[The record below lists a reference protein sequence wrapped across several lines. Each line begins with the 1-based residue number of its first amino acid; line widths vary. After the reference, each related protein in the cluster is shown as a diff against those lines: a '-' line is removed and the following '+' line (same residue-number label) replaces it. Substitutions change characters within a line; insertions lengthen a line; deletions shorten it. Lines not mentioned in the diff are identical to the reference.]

1 MLLPL
6 LNEGHL
12 VDLFERCQAVAHF
25 GKSGI
30 PQESH
35 PFVAGDAFDFRR
47 RPTADDHLTD
57 VVGQVQQFGD
67 RTAATEARTGAFQ
80 AADSLDKLNLGPEVR
95 IESRGAQHFRRIAY
109 RSLAVH
115 TYDTHQS
122 LRQNTIQG
130 RDEVVRFNSH
140 VNEAADN
147 VGNVVRMHGRKY
159 QVSDQRGLNRYLRC
173 FIVSNFAD
181 HDFVRVVAQ
190 DGTQSASKR
199 QPFFLINGNLRDAA
213 NLIFNGVFDG
223 DDLVFVGFNLVD
235 SGVQS
240 GRFTRAGWARD
251 QHHSV
256 WLADVPAKLPH
267 IVLRKAHHVQTE
279 VGNLFRQGFL
289 VKNAKDRVFPVA
301 GGHDGNAKVHET
313 ALVTNAESPVLRNT
327 PLGDVQFAHH
337 LDAGNDC
344 GEPILG
350 NWRHR
355 MHQDA
360 VNSIF
365 NGHLD
370 VAGFDVNVRC
380 TPLESSKN
388 NGVHQADHRA
398 DCRLSREA
406 IRGKSGVRFF
416 LIFDDRQGKRFGRL
430 IEYALG
436 LFGPLQQVSDLRRV
450 GNFKNQ
456 LLAQQQRKFVA
467 YQYLSVLRDR

>member
-12 VDLFERCQAVAHF
+12 VDLFERCQAVARF

-30 PQESH
+30 RQESH
-35 PFVAGDAFDFRR
+35 AFVADDAFDFRG
-47 RPTADDHLTD
+47 RPAADDHLTD

-80 AADSLDKLNLGPEVR
+80 AADTLDKLNLGPEVR

-109 RSLAVH
+109 RPLAVH
-115 TYDTHQS
+115 AYNTHHP

-130 RDEVVRFNSH
+130 RDEVIRLNSH

-159 QVSDQRGLNRYLRC
+159 QVSGQRGLNRDLRC

-199 QPFFLINGNLRDAA
+199 QPFFLINGSLRDAA

-235 SGVQS
+235 SGVQR

-256 WLADVPAKLPH
+256 WLADIPAKLPH
-267 IVLRKAHHVQTE
+267 ILLRKSHHVHTKAAK
-279 VGNLFRQGFL
+279 LFHYG
-289 VKNAKDRVFPVA
+289 FPV
-301 GGHDGNAKVHET
+301 NK
-313 ALVTNAESPVLRNT
+313 PK
-327 PLGDVQFAHH
+327 
-337 LDAGNDC
+337 
-344 GEPILG
+344 
-350 NWRHR
+350 HR
-355 MHQDA
+355 
-360 VNSIF
+360 
-365 NGHLD
+365 
-370 VAGFDVNVRC
+370 
-380 TPLESSKN
+380 
-388 NGVHQADHRA
+388 
-398 DCRLSREA
+398 
-406 IRGKSGVRFF
+406 
-416 LIFDDRQGKRFGRL
+416 
-430 IEYALG
+430 
-436 LFGPLQQVSDLRRV
+436 
-450 GNFKNQ
+450 
-456 LLAQQQRKFVA
+456 
-467 YQYLSVLRDR
+467 

>member
-25 GKSGI
+25 GKGGI
-30 PQESH
+30 PQKSH
-35 PFVAGDAFDFRR
+35 PFVARDTFDFRR
-47 RPTADDHLTD
+47 RPAADDHLTD

-67 RTAATEARTGAFQ
+67 RTAAAEARAGAFQ
-80 AADSLDKLNLGPEVR
+80 AADSFDKLDLGPQIR

-109 RSLAVH
+109 RPLAVH
-115 TYDTHQS
+115 TYDAHQP

-130 RDEVVRFNSH
+130 RDEIVRFNSH
-140 VNEAADN
+140 VNETADN
-147 VGNVVRMHGRKY
+147 VGNVVRMDSRKY
-159 QVSDQRGLNRYLRC
+159 QVSGQRGLNRDLRR

-190 DGTQSASKR
+190 DGTQSASEC
-199 QPFFLINGNLRDAA
+199 QPFFLIDGNLRDAA
-213 NLIFNGVFDG
+213 NLIFDGVLNG
-223 DDLVFVGFNLVD
+223 DDLVFVGFNLVNC
-235 SGVQS
+235 GVQS
-240 GRFTRAGWARD
+240 GGLTRARRTRH
-251 QHHSV
+251 QHHPV

-267 IVLRKAHHVQTE
+267 IVLRKAHHVETE
-279 VGNLFRQGFL
+279 VGKFFRQGLL
-289 VKNAKDRVFPVA
+289 VENAKDRVFSVA
-301 GGHDGNAKVHET
+301 GGHDGNAEVHET

-327 PLGDVQFAHH
+327 PLGDVQFTHY

-350 NWRHR
+350 NRGHR

-360 VNSIF
+360 INSIF

-436 LFGPLQQVSDLRRV
+436 LFSPLQQVSDLRRG

-467 YQYLSVLRDR
+467 